1 MGVTL
6 LRFLQS
12 LLLLAATLITS
23 TASASITDYVVKQ
36 WNTRNGLPS
45 QSLKSV
51 TQDNQGYIWVGTQF
65 GLSRFDGDHFTNFNE
80 QNSNF
85 LNSNAINKLLI
96 DKEGL
101 LWIGTKKGVSV
112 LDPDSM
118 NYFQFGIGGPVRDIL
133 QDDKGNIWVAANEL
147 FYIERNQIAFHLDE
161 EQRRRSG
168 RMQSRLTAINQISVS
183 KMALAPQ
190 GVWLVSE
197 NYLLRL
203 TNMSSSS
210 SRLRLKITARV
221 TLPERLAQTIIHDMA
236 WLEGTLYLASELGAY
251 FLDIDD
257 ELRPF
262 ALPNASN
269 AAVYKFMSDSDGAL
283 WISTYGRL
291 LYRDNSK
298 EWQWVEPAALDQS
311 IWFSDIYRDDQ
322 NNIWLASFSEGLW
335 LAHAGR
341 VERHNA
347 LSSMTEAVMALTLSP
362 KGQLWV
368 ANRSGVGYFDQDNN
382 FVNRIPRAKLRRSA
396 VHDLHFVGDRLYI
409 ATDRGVLYFENEEL
423 FNIDARELR
432 LNPVFAIS
440 EASAGGLWFGTGRGM
455 YRLGYN
461 GLTPFTYNAVL
472 DSKFITF
479 VVDKGKYGLIGT
491 SQGGYIFSDKGIER
505 AGDNTALESAY
516 VTSILEI
523 DGVGTLV
530 GSLNDGLFYRSTK
543 GRWHQLDVSNGLPY
557 GSIFSLHYDKDLE
570 RVWVS
575 TMKGVYRMPVGQF
588 SDEIGNLQVEQ
599 VISSYDRQLDGKASQ
614 CCAGLGH
621 DAVAD
626 NGSSI
631 WYPSLQ
637 GVVEIPKNVQLFG
650 QDALAPQVESIATPR
665 RTLFT
670 GALGKNPVLDTDERD
685 LTISYTAIDFYAPAE
700 VEFRYQ
706 LQGLDNDWRYANH
719 RREAIYTNLPPGPFT
734 FKLEAK
740 RTSSNWQEASSAEYA
755 FTVPRRFDETIYFRL
770 LIVSCFFF
778 ILYLLL
784 WVFRAQERRK
794 QAALE
799 SLVEER
805 TIELRE
811 ANDKLNQ
818 VNSQLKL
825 VSHSDELTGLRSRR
839 FLFDQLPKDIEHYQR
854 NAESLQQQGRA
865 LVLVIV
871 NIDNF
876 SRINDAYGPLSGDS
890 CLQQMATLL
899 NSCTQGSDYVARWSG
914 DEFLLLLRD
923 FELDQVN
930 LFARNLCKSIAN
942 KGFLLPNGKK
952 INLSASLGWSCYPM
966 PLLGG
971 QVIGWETSV
980 NLADIAL
987 HQVKKRGG
995 DGCAYIEFDD
1005 QLDAF
1010 EFEQSENLDEQIAT
1024 LQSTSLADIK
1034 IWMR

>member
-65 GLSRFDGDHFTNFNE
+65 GLSRFDGEHFTNFNE

-118 NYFQFGIGGPVRDIL
+118 NYFQFGIAGPVRDIL

-382 FVNRIPRAKLRRSA
+382 FINRIPRAKLRRSA

-461 GLTPFTYNAVL
+461 GLTPFNYNAVL

-479 VVDKGKYGLIGT
+479 VVDKGTYGLIGT

-637 GVVEIPKNVQLFG
+637 GVVEIPKSVQLFG
-650 QDALAPQVESIATPR
+650 RDALAPQVESIATPR
-665 RTLFT
+665 RTLYT

-685 LTISYTAIDFYAPAE
+685 LTINYTAIDFYAPAE

-706 LQGLDNDWRYANH
+706 LQGLDNDWRYANN
-719 RREAIYTNLPPGPFT
+719 RREAIYTNLPPGPFV

-740 RTSSNWQEASSAEYA
+740 RTSGNWQDASSAEYA
-755 FTVPRRFDETIYFRL
+755 FTVPRRFDETLYFRL

-854 NAESLQQQGRA
+854 NAESLQKQGRA

-930 LFARNLCKSIAN
+930 LFARNLCKSIAK

-995 DGCAYIEFDD
+995 DGCAHIEFDD

-1024 LQSTSLADIK
+1024 LQSSSLADIK